1 LKKSFLLFLCASL
14 FAAPPAPKRAQI
26 RIPAWIEANAEAQP
40 DGPPVAFE
48 AKLDGQPARVLAV
61 RRPADDL
68 LLLLVLDLTGDFL
81 LAQSAKEALAGEV
94 HNLPGCVRAGLLRA
108 QDGLRVLVDP
118 TADRDAM
125 AQAINEAPVSGKAGL
140 LDTVETAETIADAVL
155 AKSTVRV
162 AVLYI
167 TDSDIANYRDDY
179 TNPVIN
185 SSDSHD
191 LSRRFPEA
199 LVQEKITRL
208 AAKLAAHQTP
218 LFVFHLKYRDD
229 RLNEAYQIGLKELAV
244 TTAGASAFCRSNGEI
259 GAALHSLFETICA
272 HYSLSLE
279 VPVHRRRN
287 MEVQLSS
294 PGGEHT
300 LTYRTRLSLKED
312 AK

>member
-1 LKKSFLLFLCASL
+1 LKKSILVFLCSSL
-14 FAAPPAPKRAQI
+14 LAAPPTPKRAQI
-26 RIPAWIEANAEAQP
+26 RIPAWLDSNVGAQP
-40 DGPPVAFE
+40 DGPPPAFE
-48 AKLDGQPARVLAV
+48 AKLDGQAARVVAV
-61 RRPADDL
+61 KRPADDL
-68 LLLLVLDLTGDFL
+68 LLLLVLDLTGDFS
-81 LAQSAKEALAGEV
+81 LAQSAKEALADEV
-94 HNLPGCVRAGLLRA
+94 HNLPGCVRAALLRA

-118 TADRDAM
+118 TTNSDAIT
-125 AQAINEAPVSGKAGL
+125 QAINEVAVSGKAGL

-199 LVQEKITRL
+199 LVQEKITGL
-208 AAKLAAHQTP
+208 ATKLAAHQTP

-229 RLNEAYQIGLKELAV
+229 RLNEAYQIGLKELAS

-259 GAALHSLFETICA
+259 GSALHSLFETIRA

-279 VPVHRRRN
+279 VPVRRRRN
-287 MEVQLSS
+287 VEVQLSL